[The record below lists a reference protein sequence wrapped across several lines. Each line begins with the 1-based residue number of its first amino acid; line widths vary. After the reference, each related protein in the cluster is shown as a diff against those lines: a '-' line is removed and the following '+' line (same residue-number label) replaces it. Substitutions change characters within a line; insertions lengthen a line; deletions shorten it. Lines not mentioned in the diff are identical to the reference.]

1 MKKIVSIILA
11 LTMVMALAVP
21 AFAADEYTAFIMFAT
36 SSWYPSAMEAADHNS
51 VTITGDGTYTIE
63 TDQLAGSS
71 DALVFC
77 IDIVDILAD
86 HPDVSAVLDSIEVDG
101 KAVEFNADA
110 VLYGDIEVDND
121 NYRIEI
127 RNEYGET
134 KDTVL
139 KGYAFSI
146 GTTLKVTFTV
156 SGLGGGE
163 ASDGADETAADGAAA
178 DSNTAEP
185 NTTAPSGENT
195 ASTPDTTS
203 PDTGIALAV
212 IPTVMAL
219 AVVGVFKKR

>member
-77 IDIVDILAD
+77 VDIVDILVD
-86 HPDVSAVLDSIEVDG
+86 HPNVSAVLDSIEVDG
-101 KAVEFNADA
+101 KAIEFNADA

-163 ASDGADETAADGAAA
+163 ASDGADETASDGAAENSPV
-178 DSNTAEP
+178 DSDTNE
-185 NTTAPSGENT
+185 
-195 ASTPDTTS
+195 PDTAANPSDSTAV
-203 PDTGIALAV
+203 PDTGIVIAIIPAVAALAV
-212 IPTVMAL
+212 A
-219 AVVGVFKKR
+219 AASKKR